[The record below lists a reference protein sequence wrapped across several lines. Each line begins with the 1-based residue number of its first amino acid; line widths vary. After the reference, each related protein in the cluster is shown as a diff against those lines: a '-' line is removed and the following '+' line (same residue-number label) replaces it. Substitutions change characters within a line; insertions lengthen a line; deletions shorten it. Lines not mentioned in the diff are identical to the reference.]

1 MKKNSF
7 ADMQMLH
14 WKDYEFECQRLTFPN
29 GRQIRLTDSQSR
41 RVQTQY
47 TQYIDQHHHAPRMG
61 DLFSRARRRGHGYNF
76 TGMVAAVAG
85 GLR

>member
-1 MKKNSF
+1 MMKKYSF

-41 RVQTQY
+41 QVQTQY

-61 DLFSRARRRGHGYNF
+61 EFIFPSKEARSW
-76 TGMVAAVAG
+76 V
-85 GLR
+85 

>member
-1 MKKNSF
+1 MMKEYSY

-14 WKDYEFECQRLTFPN
+14 WKDYEFECQRLTLPDGRR

-41 RVQTQY
+41 QVQTQY

-61 DLFSRARRRGHGYNF
+61 DFIFPSKEARSW
-76 TGMVAAVAG
+76 V
-85 GLR
+85 

>member
-1 MKKNSF
+1 MMKKYSF
-7 ADMQMLH
+7 ADMQRLH

-29 GRQIRLTDSQSR
+29 GRQIRLTDSQNKQ
-41 RVQTQY
+41 VQTKY
-47 TQYIDQHHHAPRMG
+47 NIITHRAWEI
-61 DLFSRARRRGHGYNF
+61 LFSRARGRGHGYNF